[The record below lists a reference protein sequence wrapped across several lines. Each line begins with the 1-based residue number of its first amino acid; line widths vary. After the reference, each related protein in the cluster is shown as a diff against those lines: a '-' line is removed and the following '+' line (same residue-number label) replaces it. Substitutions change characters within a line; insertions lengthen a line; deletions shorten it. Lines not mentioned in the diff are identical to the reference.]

1 MNSLHQ
7 RPNKNKELV
16 LFVKWLEFLK
26 WLLPV
31 LEKFPKKSRFTI
43 TSRIENIALDIVELL
58 ITAKYQKEKRHL
70 LEKANICLE
79 KMRVLFRISHD
90 MKLISTKA
98 YNFSAKGINEVGI
111 LLGGWLKQQKG
122 RR

>member
-1 MNSLHQ
+1 MKSLRQ
-7 RPNKNKELV
+7 PQQNEELI

-26 WLLPV
+26 WLLPA

-43 TSRIENIALDIVELL
+43 TNRIENLALDIVELF
-58 ITAKYQKEKRHL
+58 IEAKYQKEKVHL
-70 LEKANICLE
+70 LKKANLYLE
-79 KMRVLFRISHD
+79 KIRVLFRISYD
-90 MKLISTKA
+90 RKLFSTKA

-111 LLGGWLKQQKG
+111 LLGGWLKQQKA